1 MRQPMSETIYRKY
14 RPQKFSEILGQNHV
28 KITLENEITSGRLAH
43 AYLFAG
49 PRGIGKTTIA
59 RLLSKAINCQNRKP
73 DQSEPCNT
81 CEACREIMTGRSLD
95 LIEMDAASNTG
106 VDNVRENIIEN
117 ARFTPTRWPYKIFII
132 DEAHMLSLA
141 AFNALLKTLEE
152 PPKHVIFILCTTEL
166 HRLPETIISRCQRF
180 DFRKIGQA
188 DLVKRLKSI
197 VEKEKVRVDDDV
209 IARIARHGDGSSR
222 DAESLLGQILTIGE
236 KHITAD
242 LVEHVLPRS
251 NLDSVIALF
260 EHLVNRNA
268 AAGLELLN
276 KLSEDGVN
284 FTQFLRELVD
294 FLRKIL
300 LIKVHGSLDIFASL
314 ELTQEMEKSTLNLSN
329 SIELSRLVKAINL
342 FVGAERDMKY
352 ADIPQLPL
360 ELVVVEL
367 CEADDSAAPPVRPL
381 TPPPATPT
389 PPVTPSQTGPRSTK
403 KSALKMTLAEIIQ
416 RWPDVLTRAQESYHT
431 LVMALKVTQPKEIL
445 ADTLILASRYPFH
458 VKHLKS
464 QTIRPKIEQ
473 LLEDVFGEPFR
484 IDTVVAEASE
494 EPEQKSDTLNPLLEA
509 FGGEVVG

>member
-1 MRQPMSETIYRKY
+1 MSETIYRKY
-14 RPQKFSEILGQNHV
+14 RPQKFDEILGQNHV

-49 PRGIGKTTIA
+49 PRGVGKTTIA
-59 RLLSKAINCQNRKP
+59 RLLAKSINCQKRKP

-81 CEACREIMTGRSLD
+81 CEACQEIMTGRSLD
-95 LIEMDAASNTG
+95 LIEMDAASHTG

-117 ARFTPTRWPYKIFII
+117 SRFTPTRWPYKIFII

-152 PPKHVIFILCTTEL
+152 PPKHIIFILCTTEI

-180 DFRKIGQA
+180 DFRKIGQV
-188 DLVKRLKSI
+188 DLVKRLKTI
-197 VEKEKVRVDDDV
+197 VDKEKVRVDDDV
-209 IARIARHGDGSSR
+209 LARIARQGDGSSR
-222 DAESLLGQILTIGE
+222 DAESLLGQILTLGE

-251 NLDSVIALF
+251 NLESVITLF
-260 EHLVNRNA
+260 EHIVNRNA

-276 KLSEDGVN
+276 TLAEEGVN
-284 FTQFLRELVD
+284 FTQFLKELVD

-329 SIELSRLVKAINL
+329 TIELNRLVKAINM
-342 FVGAERDMKY
+342 FINAERDLKY

-367 CEADDSAAPPVRPL
+367 CESEESNPPPTHTQTPPSY
-381 TPPPATPT
+381 TPPPAAP
-389 PPVTPSQTGPRSTK
+389 PSQPTQRPTK
-403 KSALKMTLAEIIQ
+403 KTALKMTLMEIIQ
-416 RWPDVLTRAQESYHT
+416 RWPEVLTRAQESYHT
-431 LVMALKVTQPKEIL
+431 LVMALKVSQPKEVL
-445 ADTLILASRYPFH
+445 DDTLVLASRYPFYA
-458 VKHLKS
+458 KHLKS
-464 QTIRPKIEQ
+464 QPIRPKIEQ
-473 LLEDVFGEPFR
+473 LLADVFGEPIR
-484 IDTVVAEASE
+484 IDTVVVEANE
-494 EPEQKSDTLNPLLEA
+494 EPEQKPDLINPLLET